1 MSGGH
6 GHDHG
11 DGHGHDHGA
20 HRPRPASDLELRARA
35 LEALLVERGLIST
48 DAVDAIIGYY
58 EEDVGPQ
65 NGAHVVAH
73 AWVDDGYRARLL
85 DDATAAIRELG
96 YAGTE
101 GDNMVVVENTPAVH
115 NMVVCTL
122 CSCYPWPVLGL
133 PPSWYKSNAYRARAV
148 AEPRAVL
155 REFGVDLADEVE
167 VRVHDSSAEVR
178 YLVLPMRPAGTEGWS
193 EDDLRALVSRDSMI
207 GTDVPQVPTTTAL

>member
-58 EEDVGPQ
+58 EDDVGPQ

-122 CSCYPWPVLGL
+122 CSC
-133 PPSWYKSNAYRARAV
+133 
-148 AEPRAVL
+148 
-155 REFGVDLADEVE
+155 
-167 VRVHDSSAEVR
+167 
-178 YLVLPMRPAGTEGWS
+178 
-193 EDDLRALVSRDSMI
+193 
-207 GTDVPQVPTTTAL
+207 